1 MNFDKQKVINLIQH
15 SRPADLMLHQITAI
29 NTKSEALAIAA
40 IKAEHRKSDSLLILT
55 IRT

>member
-1 MNFDKQKVINLIQH
+1 MNFDKQKVIHLIQH
-15 SRPADLMLHQITAI
+15 SRPVDMMLHQISAI
-29 NTKSEALAIAA
+29 NTKSESQAIAA